1 MTEDY
6 NKLFNNIMDD
16 NFNEAK
22 TIFKKKMAEKA
33 IDRIEQEKKEIAQ
46 TLFKK

>member
-33 IDRIEQEKKEIAQ
+33 IDRIEQEKKEIAK
-46 TLFKK
+46 TVFKK